1 MSGSEMTLLA
11 GTHVLK
17 AALPE
22 HLQENHLT
30 CIYRY
35 NQTCTLKLK
44 LRIKL
49 VYKHDI
55 NLINHKSTGLFGP
68 HKALGRG
75 VCVPPPTPSEKFDR
89 DNLDWRAD
97 SLYYCIAR

>member
-1 MSGSEMTLLA
+1 MTLLA

-17 AALPE
+17 AALPK
-22 HLQENHLT
+22 HLQDNHLT
-30 CIYRY
+30 CTYRY
-35 NQTCTLKLK
+35 NQSCTLKLK

-49 VYKHDI
+49 VYKHDV

-75 VCVPPPTPSEKFDR
+75 GVFHPPTLLK
-89 DNLDWRAD
+89 
-97 SLYYCIAR
+97 SLIETIWIEGLIAYIIV

>member
-1 MSGSEMTLLA
+1 MTLVA
-11 GTHVLK
+11 CTHVLK

-22 HLQENHLT
+22 HLQDYHLT
-30 CIYRY
+30 CTYRY

-55 NLINHKSTGLFGP
+55 NLINHKSTVLFGP

-75 VCVPPPTPSEKFDR
+75 VCSTPQP
-89 DNLDWRAD
+89 L
-97 SLYYCIAR
+97 